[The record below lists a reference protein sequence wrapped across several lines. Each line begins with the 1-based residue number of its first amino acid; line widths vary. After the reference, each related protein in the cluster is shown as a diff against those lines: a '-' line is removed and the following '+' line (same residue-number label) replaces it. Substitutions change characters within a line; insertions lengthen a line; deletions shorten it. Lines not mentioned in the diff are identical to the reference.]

1 MPLKK
6 KKISELEEA
15 QDMRGFYTIGYRI
28 VNGVKTSLK
37 FGLEKVQTAYENMV
51 ALKNDALAAI
61 RDIRSLEA
69 TVESNEETR
78 EISEAQRVSAEQVRV
93 QEYGGVINELNTAK
107 QSSVSQTALAK
118 KATDDANA
126 ATQSSINQ
134 TALAKSATDNANSA
148 AGSVNAAKEAAT
160 ADGANAAKSA
170 SEEQTVL
177 AKTATDNANTAANTA
192 NLKATLAGEK
202 AALADAAAQAA
213 NEAATG
219 VETKVKTAI
228 DKLVADAPDAL
239 DTLQELATALGND
252 PNFATTMTNEL
263 VKKLNKTDIVNDL
276 VSGGAGKVLSAEQG
290 KILKTSFDNHNHSGI
305 YEPIFSKNTA
315 FNKNFGTAAG
325 TVCEGNDLRLSD
337 SRTPKAHT
345 HPATEVSGDEDH
357 RFVSDAEKNIWDSKA
372 EGNHNHDSIYSSVNH
387 EHQASDIQETT
398 DKKVMTAE
406 ERNIL
411 STLGTNFAKS
421 DFSNVITK
429 SLSQNGYYKFPD
441 GLLIQW
447 GYFSG
452 GVSNAQSIRFPLSFK
467 SCFSLA
473 FSSTTDNTNNSIWS
487 VNYAAIYASYF
498 TVYRRYAD
506 AGTIANSSQ
515 SFRWIAIGTWK

>member
-134 TALAKSATDNANSA
+134 TALAKSTTDNANSA

-160 ADGANAAKSA
+160 AAAAGANAAKSA

-411 STLGTNFAKS
+411 STLGTKS
-421 DFSNVITK
+421 ILAESQ
-429 SLSQNGYYKFPD
+429 SLGQNGYLKCSN

-447 GYFSG
+447 GKHSG
-452 GVSNAQSIRFPLSFK
+452 STSPSVTIYLTESFLDADYIIQGSIIKDASDNNVYSALPIANPTKSSFK
-467 SCFSLA
+467 LDRN
-473 FSSTTDNTNNSIWS
+473 FSSTNTG
-487 VNYAAIYASYF
+487 V
-498 TVYRRYAD
+498 
-506 AGTIANSSQ
+506 SSAK
-515 SFRWIAIGTWK
+515 FNWIAIGRWK